1 VDPAVGRDGDRHD
14 QRQGRSLTADVSNEL
29 DSLFATPPDKFI
41 EERKR
46 IVAAL
51 KEGGRKDD
59 AKTVEKIPR
68 PSVAVWTVNQI
79 ARRDPDLVGQLV
91 AITEKLKTASGAA
104 YGAAAAELRETLEQ
118 LRTEA
123 AAVLA
128 AAGHEDV
135 GPHMI
140 QRVIANL
147 RAAAGDAGTRATLE
161 QGRLVRDVEE
171 QEMTSLFGATA
182 ADETPEAPAKK
193 AHAKPATDG
202 KAADAAD
209 TKAQERARAKEI
221 AAAERD
227 VKRRRADV
235 AAARKNVERAE
246 STIATA
252 RESLAVAEVRAAS
265 ARAAA
270 ATAADALADAEAA
283 LARLGDG
290 RGRA

>member
-1 VDPAVGRDGDRHD
+1 
-14 QRQGRSLTADVSNEL
+14 VSDEL
-29 DSLFATPPDKFI
+29 DSLFATPPEKFI

-51 KEGGRKDD
+51 KDGGRKDE

-91 AITEKLKTASGAA
+91 AITEKLKTASGPV
-104 YGAAAAELRETLEQ
+104 YGAAATELRETLDQ
-118 LRTEA
+118 LRGEA

-128 AAGHEDV
+128 AAGHEDP

-171 QEMTSLFGATA
+171 QEMTSLFGAGA
-182 ADETPEAPAKK
+182 GGETPGAPAKT
-193 AHAKPATDG
+193 AHAKPGTED
-202 KAADAAD
+202 KAAAVAGD

-221 AAAERD
+221 AAAQRD
-227 VKRRRADV
+227 VKRRRADA
-235 AAARKNVERAE
+235 AAARKAVERAE
-246 STIATA
+246 RTIAAA
-252 RESLAVAEVRAAS
+252 RQSVAVAEVRAAS

-270 ATAADALADAEAA
+270 ATATDALADAEAA

-290 RGRA
+290 R

>member
-1 VDPAVGRDGDRHD
+1 VGCDGDRHD
-14 QRQGRSLTADVSNEL
+14 QRQGRSLTADVSDEL
-29 DSLFATPPDKFI
+29 DSLFSTPPDKFI

-59 AKTVEKIPR
+59 AKSVEKIPR

-91 AITEKLKTASGAA
+91 AITEKLKTAAGPA
-104 YGAAAAELRETLEQ
+104 YGAAAAELRETFEQ

-147 RAAAGDAGTRATLE
+147 RAAAGDAGTRKTLE

-171 QEMTSLFGATA
+171 QEMTSLFGATPSGEA
-182 ADETPEAPAKK
+182 PEAPAKK
-193 AHAKPATDG
+193 AHAKPGTDG
-202 KAADAAD
+202 KAAAADTD

-227 VKRRRADV
+227 VKRLRGDV

-246 STIATA
+246 RTIVTA

>member
-1 VDPAVGRDGDRHD
+1 V
-14 QRQGRSLTADVSNEL
+14 ADEL
-29 DSLFATPPDKFI
+29 DSLFATPPEKFI

-51 KEGGRKDD
+51 KDGGRKDQ

-91 AITEKLKTASGAA
+91 AITEKLKTAAGPG

-118 LRTEA
+118 LRSEA

-171 QEMTSLFGATA
+171 QEMTSLFGAGTTGMDA
-182 ADETPEAPAKK
+182 PPAK
-193 AHAKPATDG
+193 AT
-202 KAADAAD
+202 KAADAKPKTDAKTTAAAATD
-209 TKAQERARAKEI
+209 TKAQERARAKVI

-227 VKRRRADV
+227 VKSRRADV
-235 AAARKNVERAE
+235 AAARKDLERAE
-246 STIATA
+246 RTIASA
-252 RESLAVAEVRAAS
+252 RESLAVAEVRAAT

-283 LARLGDG
+283 LARVSKP
-290 RGRA
+290 